1 VENIIN
7 SKILHQSVDK
17 GENSKTNIIKD
28 QSHNK
33 IKVNIKPSSKMV
45 NNLSTKVIA
54 IKEV

>member
-1 VENIIN
+1 MENIIN

-17 GENSKTNIIKD
+17 SENNKTNIIKD

-33 IKVNIKPSSKMV
+33 IKVNIKPSSKIV